1 MLHCSYNAQ
10 AQRKSFV
17 LNMSENKIPETPS
30 IFFYFGYSGRDSLK
44 YSNKQKCL
52 IKILMSLIVN
62 IWFDRFY
69 SSTDPEL
76 CLFLVISGI
85 VLQAS
90 VRVCF
95 YCTDSM
101 FGIITMYK
109 NEGVVSNM
117 LSRSYCMLDQIL
129 MVFFCVQYCINF
141 DKISITTE

>member
-1 MLHCSYNAQ
+1 M
-10 AQRKSFV
+10 R
-17 LNMSENKIPETPS
+17 
-30 IFFYFGYSGRDSLK
+30 
-44 YSNKQKCL
+44 
-52 IKILMSLIVN
+52 LIVN

-109 NEGVVSNM
+109 NEGVVSKM

-129 MVFFCVQYCINF
+129 MVFFCVDNF